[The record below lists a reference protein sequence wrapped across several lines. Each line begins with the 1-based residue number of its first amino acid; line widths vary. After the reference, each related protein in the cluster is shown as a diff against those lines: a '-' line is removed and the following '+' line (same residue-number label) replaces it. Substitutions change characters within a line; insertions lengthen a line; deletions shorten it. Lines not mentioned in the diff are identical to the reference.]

1 MCPGYTNCLYRMSN
15 PVFPFSLLQLI

>member
-15 PVFPFSLLQLI
+15 PVSLFHFYN